1 MIKKP
6 DLNITPF
13 VDIMLVLLAI
23 LMVSVTATTFEE
35 KQVNLPQGSKTHLSQ
50 KKATINIVIKKDGE
64 VLVNDKKYSIDNFL
78 ENFNLQFGQYDKNS
92 LVYIAAD
99 KDIKYALFMKI
110 YADVVK
116 TGFTQIGLLTKW
128 DF

>member
-23 LMVSVTATTFEE
+23 LMVSVTATTYEE
-35 KQVNLPQGSKTHLSQ
+35 KNVNLPNGSKSTKAIQ
-50 KKATINIVIKKDGE
+50 KATINIVIKKNGE
-64 VLVNDKKYSIDNFL
+64 VLVNNKKYELKNFL
-78 ENFNLQFGQYDKNS
+78 ENFNLEYGNYDKNS

-99 KDIKYALFMKI
+99 KDIKYDLFMKI
-110 YADVVK
+110 YSGVVRL
-116 TGFTQIGLLTKW
+116 GFTQIGLLTKW
-128 DF
+128 D

>member
-35 KQVNLPQGSKTHLSQ
+35 KQVNLPNGSKTHLSQ
-50 KKATINIVIKKDGE
+50 KKATINIIIKKNGE
-64 VLVNDKKYSIDNFL
+64 ILVNAKKYTLNNFL
-78 ENFNLQFGQYDKNS
+78 ENFNLEFGNYDKNS

-99 KDIKYALFMKI
+99 KDIKYQLFMKI

-116 TGFTQIGLLTKW
+116 TGFTQIGLLTK
-128 DF
+128 

>member
-50 KKATINIVIKKDGE
+50 KKATINIIIKKDGE
-64 VLVNDKKYSIDNFL
+64 VLVNDEKYSIDNFL

-116 TGFTQIGLLTKW
+116 TGFTQIGLLTK
-128 DF
+128 

>member
-23 LMVSVTATTFEE
+23 LMISVTATTFEE
-35 KQVNLPQGSKTHLSQ
+35 KQIELPQGSKSHLA
-50 KKATINIVIKKDGE
+50 KKEATINIIIKKNGQI
-64 VLVNDKKYSIDNFL
+64 LVNNKIYSLKNFL
-78 ENFNLQFGQYDKNS
+78 EDFNLEYGSYDKNS

-99 KDIKYALFMKI
+99 KNIKYELFMKI
-110 YADVVK
+110 YANVVK
-116 TGFTQIGLLTKW
+116 SGFTQIGLLTK
-128 DF
+128 

>member
-23 LMVSVTATTFEE
+23 LMVSVTATTYQE
-35 KQVNLPQGSKTHLSQ
+35 KNVTLPDGSKTTTAT

-64 VLVNDKKYSIDNFL
+64 VLINHKKYELKNFL
-78 ENFNLQFGQYDKNS
+78 ENFNLEYGNYDKNS
-92 LVYIAAD
+92 LIYIAAD
-99 KDIKYALFMKI
+99 KDIKYEIFMKV
-110 YADVVK
+110 YASVVK
-116 TGFTQIGLLTKW
+116 LGFTQIGLLTK
-128 DF
+128 

>member
-23 LMVSVTATTFEE
+23 LMVSVTATTYQE
-35 KQVNLPQGSKTHLSQ
+35 KNVNLPEGSKTTQ
-50 KKATINIVIKKDGE
+50 AVKKATINIVIKKNNE
-64 VLVNDKKYSIDNFL
+64 ILVNHKKYELKNFL
-78 ENFNLQFGQYDKNS
+78 ENFNLEYGNYDKNS

-99 KDIKYALFMKI
+99 KDIKYKLFMKV
-110 YADVVK
+110 YSSVVK
-116 TGFTQIGLLTKW
+116 LGFTQIGLLTK
-128 DF
+128 

>member
-23 LMVSVTATTFEE
+23 LMVSVTATTYEE
-35 KQVNLPQGSKTHLSQ
+35 KNVNLPNGSKSTKAIQ
-50 KKATINIVIKKDGE
+50 KATINIVIKKNGE
-64 VLVNDKKYSIDNFL
+64 VLVNNKKYELKNFL
-78 ENFNLQFGQYDKNS
+78 ENFNLEYGNYDKNS

-99 KDIKYALFMKI
+99 KDIKYDLFMKI
-110 YADVVK
+110 YSGVVRL
-116 TGFTQIGLLTKW
+116 GFTQIGLLTK
-128 DF
+128 

>member
-23 LMVSVTATTFEE
+23 LMVSVTASTYQE
-35 KQVNLPQGSKTHLSQ
+35 KNVNLPEGSKTNQ
-50 KKATINIVIKKDGE
+50 AIKKATINIVIKKDGKI
-64 VLVNDKKYSIDNFL
+64 LVNHKKYELKNFL
-78 ENFNLQFGQYDKNS
+78 ESFNLEFGNYDKNS

-99 KDIKYALFMKI
+99 KDIKYNLFMKI
-110 YADVVK
+110 YSSVVK
-116 TGFTQIGLLTKW
+116 LGFTQIGLLTK
-128 DF
+128 